1 MFFPLGKSKIN
12 RCPGDAKLAFS
23 VEDQQALSPAP
34 LISGIHRFGP
44 FEANLRTRE
53 LRKFGAR
60 LKIQDQPFQILAALL
75 ERPGDLVT
83 REELQQRIWPA
94 DTFVDF
100 DHSLNTSINKLR
112 EALSDSA
119 ATPRYIETLP
129 RRGYRLLVPVESPPP
144 ASITAPPQAEGVS
157 AGEAQPADSGA
168 DEKAPQSGARA
179 NSGVPG
185 TIARGPARLLFNLIQ
200 VMYLSFYILA
210 VGHLHAV
217 HNLADAFWP
226 EGATALIVVI
236 TVTGIVGIA
245 VRLFFFSVVSFDASH
260 FGGMYRKL
268 FPALMPLD
276 AFWALSPFLISHRI
290 GAGFALVACTTL
302 LWIPFA
308 QRTLVRMAYGE
319 SRPLDNP
326 WSRPGEL
333 P

>member
-1 MFFPLGKSKIN
+1 M
-12 RCPGDAKLAFS
+12 
-23 VEDQQALSPAP
+23 SPAP
-34 LISGIHRFGP
+34 PSPEIHRFGP

-129 RRGYRLLVPVESPPP
+129 RRGYRLLVSVESPPP
-144 ASITAPPQAEGVS
+144 ESVAGAAQEGSVP
-157 AGEAQPADSGA
+157 AGESKSGSYSS
-168 DEKAPQSGARA
+168 DEKAPQAEARA
-179 NSGVPG
+179 NSGTGAAG
-185 TIARGPARLLFNLIQ
+185 TIGRGPARALFNLIQ

-226 EGATALIVVI
+226 EGATPLIVVI
-236 TVTGIVGIA
+236 SVTGIVGIA
-245 VRLFFFSVVSFDASH
+245 VRLFLFSVVSFDVRN
-260 FGGMYRKL
+260 FGEMFRKL

-290 GAGFALVACTTL
+290 GAGFALVACTAL
-302 LWIPFA
+302 LWVPFA
-308 QRTLVRMAYGE
+308 QRTLVRMAYG
-319 SRPLDNP
+319 L
-326 WSRPGEL
+326 PGH

>member
-1 MFFPLGKSKIN
+1 M
-12 RCPGDAKLAFS
+12 
-23 VEDQQALSPAP
+23 SPAP
-34 LISGIHRFGP
+34 PSPEIHRFGP

-129 RRGYRLLVPVESPPP
+129 RRGYRLLVSVESPASIAAPPP
-144 ASITAPPQAEGVS
+144 ADMVSTGETKSESPVVDDKAPQAEAAVNSS
-157 AGEAQPADSGA
+157 AA
-168 DEKAPQSGARA
+168 
-179 NSGVPG
+179 G
-185 TIARGPARLLFNLIQ
+185 TIGRGPARALFNLIQ

-210 VGHLHAV
+210 VGHLHTV

-226 EGATALIVVI
+226 EGATPLIVVI
-236 TVTGIVGIA
+236 SVTGIVGIA
-245 VRLFFFSVVSFDASH
+245 VRLFLFSVVSFDVRH
-260 FGGMYRKL
+260 FGEMFRKL

-276 AFWALSPFLISHRI
+276 AFWALSPFLISHHI
-290 GAGFALVACTTL
+290 GAGFALVACTAL
-302 LWIPFA
+302 LWVPFA
-308 QRTLVRMAYGE
+308 QRTLVRMAYG
-319 SRPLDNP
+319 L
-326 WSRPGEL
+326 PGH